1 MSLIDYLPETDRP
14 EPDDV
19 YAAFCAWA
27 ADTGID
33 LYDHQEEALLAICSG
48 ANVIAG
54 TPTGSGKTLIAAA
67 AHFNALANQRVS
79 FYTAPIKALVSEKF
93 FELCAQFGTDNVGML
108 TGDAAVNPDAPLICC
123 TAEILANLALRE
135 GADLDCDSVVADE
148 FHFYAE
154 PDRGWAWQVP
164 LLELPR
170 AQFTLMSATLGDTT
184 FFEEDLTGRTGR
196 ETALITGATRPV
208 PLHYEYRKTSLHE
221 TVENLVNHH
230 RAPAYIVHFTQA
242 AALETAQALASLKLV
257 DKDTK
262 AAIAAALGGFRFTTK
277 FGATL
282 ARLVRAGIGVHHA
295 GMLPK
300 YRRLVERLAQQGLL
314 TVICGT
320 DTLGVGI
327 NVPIRTVVFTGLTK
341 YDGRRTRRLRAREF
355 HQIAGRAGRAGFDT
369 EGFVVCQAP
378 DHVIENTKA
387 EAKFGLDPKKRKK
400 MAKKKPPEG
409 FVGWTEDTFTGLAEA
424 APEPLNSRMRMSH
437 AMLINLL
444 ARDGN
449 TFDHVRRLI
458 EGSHADRPTQLR
470 MARTAL
476 TIARTLREAG
486 IIVIDDGDVTL
497 TVDLPDHF
505 ALNQPLAPFALAAL
519 DLLDAEGE
527 AYPMEVVSVVE
538 ATLEGPGQ
546 ILAAQRNKAKG
557 EAIEAMKA
565 DGVDYF
571 DRMNRLDEEDI
582 DYPKPLAELL
592 DEAFEA
598 YKTGHPWA
606 ADYELEP
613 KSILREIWEQ
623 HMSFGEY
630 IGAYGL
636 PRAEGLLLR
645 YLSSAYKALVQTLPE
660 GVGGTELDDLTAW
673 LGETIRQTDS
683 SLINEWEQLTN
694 PAEDDQIDV
703 GRPARAFTDNER
715 AFTIAVRNTAFRHV
729 ELAAADRPAAL
740 AALETGWTESKW
752 DAALERYFDAHDDI
766 GTTTRAR
773 SDDFLDI
780 DKEGR
785 TWRVRQTIDDPAGDR
800 DWAMV
805 FTVDLDASDEAG
817 AVAMAVEEFTDAPT
831 DRAWHGH

>member
-1 MSLIDYLPETDRP
+1 MSLIDYLPGTDRP

-19 YAAFCAWA
+19 YTAFATWA
-27 ADTGID
+27 ADEGID

-48 ANVIAG
+48 ANVIVN
-54 TPTGSGKTLIAAA
+54 TPTGSGKSLIAAA
-67 AHFNALANQRVS
+67 AHFNALANQRTS

-108 TGDAAVNPDAPLICC
+108 TGDASVNPDAPLICC

-135 GADLDCDSVVADE
+135 GPGLDCDSVVADE
-148 FHFYAE
+148 FHFYSE

-164 LLELPR
+164 LLELTR

-184 FFEEDLTGRTGR
+184 FFEADLTRRTGR
-196 ETALITGATRPV
+196 ETALVAGATRPV
-208 PLHYEYRKTSLHE
+208 PLDYEYRKTPLHE
-221 TVENLVNHH
+221 TVENLVNHD

-242 AALETAQALASLKLV
+242 AALETAQALASLKLA
-257 DKDTK
+257 DKDAK
-262 AAIAAALGGFRFTTK
+262 AAIGAALGGFRFTTK
-277 FGATL
+277 FGQTL
-282 ARLVRAGIGVHHA
+282 ARLVRSGIGVHHA

-327 NVPIRTVVFTGLTK
+327 NVPIRTVVFTGLAK

-378 DHVIENTKA
+378 EHVIENTKA

-409 FVGWTEDTFTGLAEA
+409 FVGWTEETFTNLAEA
-424 APEPLNSRMRMSH
+424 EPEPLTSRMRMSH
-437 AMLINLL
+437 AMLVNML
-444 ARDGN
+444 ARPGGA
-449 TFDHVRRLI
+449 FDHVRHLI
-458 EGSHADRPTQLR
+458 EDSHADRPAQLR

-476 TIARTLREAG
+476 TIARTLRDAG
-486 IIVIDDGDVTL
+486 IIVIDGKDVQL

-519 DLLDAEGE
+519 DLLDPESE
-527 AYPMEVVSVVE
+527 DYPMEVVSVVE

-571 DRMNRLDEEDI
+571 DRMNRLDDDEI

-592 DEAFEA
+592 EEAFDV
-598 YKTGHPWA
+598 YKTSHPWA
-606 ADYELEP
+606 ADYQLEP

-630 IGAYGL
+630 IGVYSL

-645 YLSSAYKALVQTLPE
+645 YLSSAYKALIQTLPE
-660 GVGGTELDDLTAW
+660 GAGGPELDDLTTW

-683 SLINEWEQLTN
+683 SLINEWEQLTA
-694 PAEDDQIDV
+694 PADDEGPIDV

-715 AFTIAVRNTAFRHV
+715 AFTIAVRNQVFRHV
-729 ELAAADRPAAL
+729 ELAATDRPAAL
-740 AALETGWTESKW
+740 AALETGWPESQW
-752 DAALERYFDAHDDI
+752 DAALERYFASHDDI
-766 GTTTRAR
+766 GTTTKAR
-773 SDDFLDI
+773 SDEFLDI
-780 DKEGR
+780 EREGR

-817 AVAMAVEEFTDAPT
+817 TVVATVEDFTD
-831 DRAWHGH
+831 

>member
-1 MSLIDYLPETDRP
+1 MSLIDYLPDTDRP

-19 YAAFCAWA
+19 YTAFATWA
-27 ADTGID
+27 SDEGIE

-67 AHFNALANQRVS
+67 AHFNALAHQRTS

-108 TGDAAVNPDAPLICC
+108 TGDASVNPDAPLICC

-170 AQFTLMSATLGDTT
+170 AQFTLMSATLGDTA
-184 FFEEDLTGRTGR
+184 FFEADLTRRTGR
-196 ETALITGATRPV
+196 ETALVTGATRPV
-208 PLHYEYRKTSLHE
+208 PLDYEYRKTPLHE

-257 DKDTK
+257 DKDAKT
-262 AAIAAALGGFRFTTK
+262 AIGAALGGFRFTTK
-277 FGATL
+277 FGQTL
-282 ARLVRAGIGVHHA
+282 SRLVRAGIGVHHA

-327 NVPIRTVVFTGLTK
+327 NVPIRTVVFTGLAK

-378 DHVIENTKA
+378 EHVIENTKA

-409 FVGWTEDTFTGLAEA
+409 FVGWTEETFTGLAEA
-424 APEPLNSRMRMSH
+424 EPEPLTSRMHMSH
-437 AMLINLL
+437 AMLVNIL
-444 ARDGN
+444 ARPGDAF
-449 TFDHVRRLI
+449 THVRRLI
-458 EGSHADRPTQLR
+458 EDSHADRPAQLR

-476 TIARTLREAG
+476 TIARTLRDAG
-486 IIVIDDGDVTL
+486 IIVIEPGRVTL

-519 DLLDAEGE
+519 DLLDPEGE
-527 AYPMEVVSVVE
+527 DYAMEVVSVVE

-571 DRMNRLDEEDI
+571 DRMNRLDDEDI

-598 YKTGHPWA
+598 YKTSHPWA
-606 ADYELEP
+606 ADYHLEP

-645 YLSSAYKALVQTLPE
+645 YLSSAYKALIQTLPE
-660 GVGGTELDDLTAW
+660 GAGGQELDDLTAW

-694 PAEDDQIDV
+694 PADDDEIDV
-703 GRPARAFTDNER
+703 GRPSRAFTDNER
-715 AFTIAVRNTAFRHV
+715 AFAIAVRNTVFRHV

-740 AALETGWTESKW
+740 AALETGWPESKW

-766 GTTTRAR
+766 GTATGAR
-773 SDDFLDI
+773 GEDFLDI

-817 AVAMAVEEFTDAPT
+817 TVALTIEDFTD
-831 DRAWHGH
+831 

>member
-1 MSLIDYLPETDRP
+1 MSLIDYLPATDRP
-14 EPDDV
+14 DADDV
-19 YAAFCAWA
+19 YTAFASWA
-27 ADTGID
+27 ADEGID
-33 LYDHQEEALLAICSG
+33 LYEHQEEALLAICSG
-48 ANVIAG
+48 ANVVVN
-54 TPTGSGKTLIAAA
+54 TPTGSGKSLIAAA
-67 AHFNALANQRVS
+67 AHFNALANQRTS

-93 FELCAQFGTDNVGML
+93 FELCAQFGHDNVGML
-108 TGDAAVNPDAPLICC
+108 TGDASVNPDAPLICC

-164 LLELPR
+164 LLELRR
-170 AQFTLMSATLGDTT
+170 AQFTLMSATLGDTA
-184 FFEEDLTGRTGR
+184 FFERDLTERTGR
-196 ETALITGATRPV
+196 ETVLVAGATRPV
-208 PLHYEYRKTSLHE
+208 PLDYEYRKTTLHE

-242 AALETAQALASLKLV
+242 AALETAQALASLRLV
-257 DKDTK
+257 DKDAK
-262 AAIAAALGGFRFTTK
+262 AQIAAALGGFRFTTK
-277 FGATL
+277 FGQTL
-282 ARLVRAGIGVHHA
+282 ARLVRSGIGVHHA

-327 NVPIRTVVFTGLTK
+327 NVPIRTVVFTGLAK

-378 DHVIENTKA
+378 EHVIENTKA

-409 FVGWTEDTFTGLAEA
+409 FVGWTEETFGSLAEA
-424 APEPLNSRMRMSH
+424 EPEALTSRMRMSH
-437 AMLINLL
+437 AMLVNVL
-444 ARDGN
+444 ARGGN
-449 TFDHVRRLI
+449 AFDHVRGLI
-458 EGSHADRPTQLR
+458 EGSHADRAEQLR

-476 TIARTLREAG
+476 RIARTLRDAG
-486 IIVIDDGDVTL
+486 IIVIDGSKVKL

-519 DLLDAEGE
+519 DLLDPDGE
-527 AYPMEVVSVVE
+527 EYAMEVVSVVE

-571 DRMNRLDEEDI
+571 DRMNRLDEDQI

-592 DEAFEA
+592 EEAFEV
-598 YKTGHPWA
+598 YKTSHPWA
-606 ADYELEP
+606 ADYALEP
-613 KSILREIWEQ
+613 KSILREIWEG

-630 IGAYGL
+630 IGVYGL

-645 YLSSAYKALVQTLPE
+645 YLSSAYKALIQTLPE
-660 GVGGTELDDLTAW
+660 GAGGPELDDLTAW

-694 PAEDDQIDV
+694 PVDDEGEIDV

-715 AFTIAVRNTAFRHV
+715 AFAIAVRNLVFRHV

-740 AALETGWTESKW
+740 ASLETGWTESAW

-766 GTTTRAR
+766 GTATGAR
-773 SDDFLDI
+773 SDEFLDI
-780 DKEGR
+780 GREGR

-805 FTVDLDASDEAG
+805 FTVDLDACDEAG
-817 AVAMAVEEFTDAPT
+817 TVVMSIEDFTD
-831 DRAWHGH
+831 